1 MLYASAHVMGTARM
15 GGSPAMSACDPTG
28 ETWEVARLVVCDGS
42 TFPTASG
49 VNPMIS
55 IAAVAHLNG
64 SALASRLA

>member
-1 MLYASAHVMGTARM
+1 
-15 GGSPAMSACDPTG
+15 MSACDPSG

-55 IAAVAHLNG
+55 IAAVAHLNA
-64 SALASRLA
+64 SALAARLA